1 MTTPQGEQPESI
13 GDGARAI
20 EARDPAAFD
29 EALTKA
35 VDYRGDVTLT
45 LATGE
50 KLEGYLYDRTD
61 DAVRILPSDGG
72 ESMTIV
78 RAQLAALAF
87 TGRDTA
93 AGKSFDTWIKTYAAR
108 KAAERTEGM
117 NDR

>member
-1 MTTPQGEQPESI
+1 MTTPQGQQPEQDA
-13 GDGARAI
+13 DGARAI
-20 EARDPAAFD
+20 EARDPAALD
-29 EALTKA
+29 EALKMA
-35 VDYRGDVTLT
+35 VDFRGDVTLT

-50 KLEGYLYDRTD
+50 TIEGYLYDRTE

-72 ESMTIV
+72 DSVTIV

-108 KAAERTEGM
+108 KEAERTEGM
-117 NDR
+117 DDR